1 MILTFKVSFVEMWN
15 HVRHAGYWIFAV
27 LGMWV
32 LLYFMNAWTWRIII
46 KGSGDC
52 PVPFWKL
59 YKITI
64 TGFALNYATPAGL
77 MGGEPY
83 KIMELLFF
91 FFFTRMAIIL
101 PLIALFA
108 LSGIYMFV
116 RGYKRGMVMTIIK
129 FLSKLPGCRNWCRR
143 FMEKHAEELKNID
156 CQIAQLHGQNKHSFY
171 ASFCLEYVGRVMQ
184 SFEIFFMLRLVNVQ
198 GTMPQLFMYSFV
210 ILAFTSLFANLLF
223 FMPLQLGGRE
233 GGFAMSTVQMKMVGA
248 TGMLLTLKEAMTIA
262 VFISI
267 ICRLR
272 ELVWTCIGMLLM
284 KIGTKVKGNISPV
297 TSQQKS
303 SMVEEQ

>member
-1 MILTFKVSFVEMWN
+1 
-15 HVRHAGYWIFAV
+15 
-27 LGMWV
+27 
-32 LLYFMNAWTWRIII
+32 
-46 KGSGDC
+46 
-52 PVPFWKL
+52 
-59 YKITI
+59 
-64 TGFALNYATPAGL
+64 
-77 MGGEPY
+77 
-83 KIMELLFF
+83 
-91 FFFTRMAIIL
+91 
-101 PLIALFA
+101 
-108 LSGIYMFV
+108 
-116 RGYKRGMVMTIIK
+116 
-129 FLSKLPGCRNWCRR
+129 
-143 FMEKHAEELKNID
+143 MEKHAEELKNID